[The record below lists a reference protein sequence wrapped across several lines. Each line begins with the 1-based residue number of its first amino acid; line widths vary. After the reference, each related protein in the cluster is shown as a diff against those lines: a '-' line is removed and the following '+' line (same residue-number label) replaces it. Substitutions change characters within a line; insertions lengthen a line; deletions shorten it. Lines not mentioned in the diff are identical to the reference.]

1 MTRLAVLGGGSWG
14 TTFAQ
19 VLADSGAQ
27 VTLWARREEVAR
39 EIREEHRNRTYL
51 GGHRLPA
58 EVTATSSVA
67 EAVDGADGIV
77 VPLPAQSLRPTLTG
91 WRQLPGLSQGLPAVP
106 VLSRVKVFER
116 GTDSRISVVLVAA
129 GGARRVLV
137 GVLSGLHQSVETLQ
151 SRPGGSIMA
160 APTQDLA

>member
-77 VPLPAQSLRPTLTG
+77 VALPVPSLRPTDRKSTRLN
-91 WRQLPGLSQGLPAVP
+91 SSHVAISYAVFC
-106 VLSRVKVFER
+106 LKKK
-116 GTDSRISVVLVAA
+116 
-129 GGARRVLV
+129 
-137 GVLSGLHQSVETLQ
+137 
-151 SRPGGSIMA
+151 
-160 APTQDLA
+160 